1 MRVLNENTI
10 FLQQGT
16 VKLVFQPGEEGY
28 AGAYEM
34 LKDEILD
41 DLDGILSVH
50 VFPSIPS
57 GGIGSRPGT
66 VLAGAGLFTVTV
78 HGQGSHAA
86 TPHFSKDPVLAAS
99 SAVVALQQI
108 VSRELDPL
116 EAGVSLLSTFK
127 ALVFDESESWLKS
140 AEIGFFMFLRW
151 LQLDILKEVMLKT

>member
-1 MRVLNENTI
+1 M
-10 FLQQGT
+10 
-16 VKLVFQPGEEGY
+16 KLVFQPGEEGY
-28 AGAYEM
+28 GGAYEM

-57 GGIGSRPGT
+57 GGIGARPGT

-86 TPHFSKDPVLAAS
+86 TPHLSKDPVLAAS

-108 VSRELDPL
+108 VSREMDPL
-116 EAGVSLLSTFK
+116 EAGVSLFS
-127 ALVFDESESWLKS
+127 ALLTQNLDGIRRQKS
-140 AEIGFFMFLRW
+140 
-151 LQLDILKEVMLKT
+151 

>member
-1 MRVLNENTI
+1 M
-10 FLQQGT
+10 
-16 VKLVFQPGEEGY
+16 KLVFQPGEEGY

-66 VLAGAGLFTVTV
+66 VLAGAGSFTVTV

-108 VSRELDPL
+108 VSREMDPL
-116 EAGVSLLSTFK
+116 EAGVSLLSTSK
-127 ALVFDESESWLKS
+127 ALCL
-140 AEIGFFMFLRW
+140 MN
-151 LQLDILKEVMLKT
+151 QNLD